1 MAFNR
6 NQTLDLLEVVQ
17 SPTGVAHILES
28 ANRLDYAPN
37 EDATISNVDGVELKQ
52 FRRLKAPLAAAV
64 ARATS
69 DPAIIRHAVLKDKR
83 ASVAIGLQ
91 WNPHMPQDLVEMI
104 LADQHHAIHTL
115 AFKDRHCPLEDLLG
129 STEFRTERVKRILR
143 EADTRAVRNWATQ
156 ALADSPYHGRYV
168 HPIFSD
174 EELPWKER
182 VGLAEYLPNLDQRA
196 AAVIAASS
204 NVKTGEVDW
213 SVGTWERILG
223 MLPSEAGNRWSIR
236 NHLMYSDRTPK
247 SLFTAPLDWVHYILD
262 NCRLTEWRL
271 FAAQWGG
278 PQALSDKTL
287 TAKLSAAEHFS
298 ALTESGAATHLSTEA
313 GAELLRKVL
322 RDGEQSLAGSV
333 AIELGASRGFLPG
346 LDKSEVEDLLLLVVP
361 GGNAYELTYSL
372 NYAVG
377 ATGQPSAGYLR
388 KLMEALVEL
397 ANRGIAPQLARSIN
411 EWVKIPELLTC
422 DAELRDLLLALV
434 PADIKALDAR
444 ETGLMRVVISAF
456 EGRFPDADTATWD
469 HFLSLW
475 EIWDG
480 TIGELLDTIE
490 ATL

>member
-1 MAFNR
+1 MAFSR

-83 ASVAIGLQ
+83 ASVANGLQ
-91 WNPHMPQDLVEMI
+91 WNPHMPQDLAEMI

-115 AFKDRHCPLEDLLG
+115 VFKDRYCPLEDLLG

-156 ALADSPYHGRYV
+156 ALADSPYRGRYV

-174 EELPWKER
+174 EELPWRER

-223 MLPSEAGNRWSIR
+223 MLPSEAGNRWSIQ

-278 PQALSDKTL
+278 LQALSDKTL

-298 ALTESGAATHLSTEA
+298 ALTESGAATHLSAEA

-322 RDGEQSLAGSV
+322 RDGEQSLAGNV
-333 AIELGASRGFLPG
+333 AIELRAPAGFLPG

-397 ANRGIAPQLARSIN
+397 VYRGNAPQLARSIN

-434 PADIKALDAR
+434 PADIKALDVH

-456 EGRFPDADTATWD
+456 EERFPDADTATWD
-469 HFLSLW
+469 HLLSLW

>member
-1 MAFNR
+1 MSFNR
-6 NQTLDLLEVVQ
+6 SQTLNLLEVVQ

-174 EELPWKER
+174 EELPWRER
-182 VGLAEYLPNLDQRA
+182 VGLAEYLPNLDRRA
-196 AAVIAASS
+196 AAVITASS
-204 NVKTGEVDW
+204 NVKPGEVDW
-213 SVGTWERILG
+213 SLGTWERILG
-223 MLPSEAGNRWSIR
+223 MLPSEASNRWTVH
-236 NHLMYSDRTPK
+236 NHLMYSDRKPK
-247 SLFTAPLDWVHYILD
+247 SSFTAPLDWIHYILD

-278 PQALSDKTL
+278 LQALSDKSV
-287 TAKLSAAEHFS
+287 TAKLSADEYFS
-298 ALTESGAATHLSTEA
+298 ALTEGRPITQLSTEA
-313 GAELLRKVL
+313 GAELLQKVL
-322 RDGEQSLAGSV
+322 QDGEKYLAGKV
-333 AIELGASRGFLPG
+333 AIELRASEGFLPG
-346 LDKSEVEDLLLLVVP
+346 LDKNEVEDLLLMVMH
-361 GGNAYELTYSL
+361 GGNAYEITYSL

-422 DAELRDLLLALV
+422 DAELRDLLLDLV

>member
-1 MAFNR
+1 MSFDR
-6 NQTLDLLEVVQ
+6 NQTLKLLEVVQ

-37 EDATISNVDGVELKQ
+37 EDAKISNVDGVALKQ

-91 WNPHMPQDLVEMI
+91 WNPHMPRDLVEMI
-104 LADQHHAIHTL
+104 LADQHHALHTL
-115 AFKDRHCPLEDLLG
+115 AFKDRYLPLEDLLG
-129 STEFRTERVKRILR
+129 STECRTERVKRIFR
-143 EADTRAVRNWATQ
+143 EADARAVRIWADQ
-156 ALADSPYHGRYV
+156 ALADNPHRGSYV
-168 HPIFSD
+168 HPVFSAED
-174 EELPWKER
+174 IPWADR
-182 VGLAEYLPNLDQRA
+182 VSLAEYLPDLDQRA
-196 AAVIAASS
+196 AAFITACA
-204 NVKTGEVDW
+204 NVKPGEVDW
-213 SVGTWERILG
+213 SVGTWDRILG
-223 MLPSEAGNRWSIR
+223 MLPSEAGTSWSIR
-236 NHLMYSDRTPK
+236 RHLMYSDRTPK
-247 SLFTAPLDWVHYILD
+247 SSFNAPLDWIHYILD

-278 PQALSDKTL
+278 LQATSNKSV
-287 TAKLSAAEHFS
+287 TAKLSADEYFS
-298 ALTESGAATHLSTEA
+298 ALTDSRPVTHLPTEA
-313 GAELLRKVL
+313 AVELLQKVL
-322 RDGEQSLAGSV
+322 QAGEQSLAGKV
-333 AIELGASRGFLPG
+333 ALELRASEGFLPG
-346 LDKSEVEDLLLLVVP
+346 LDSSEVEDLLLLVVP
-361 GGNAYELTYSL
+361 GGNAYEITYSL

-397 ANRGIAPQLARSIN
+397 ANSGNASQLARSIH

-434 PADIKALDAR
+434 PADIKALDRR
-444 ETGLMRVVISAF
+444 ETGLIRVVVSSF
-456 EGRFPDADTATWD
+456 EERFPDADAATWD